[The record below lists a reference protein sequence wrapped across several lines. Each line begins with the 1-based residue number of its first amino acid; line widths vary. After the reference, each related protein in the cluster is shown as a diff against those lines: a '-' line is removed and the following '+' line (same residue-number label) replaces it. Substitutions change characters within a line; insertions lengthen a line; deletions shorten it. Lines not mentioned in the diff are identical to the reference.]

1 MVGKLAGEPGLPL
14 QIGVHRFHRVGE
26 GLHGLA
32 QHGGKAQLRL
42 HVGRDVPIDH
52 HDGP

>member
-1 MVGKLAGEPGLPL
+1 MIGEFAGETGLAL
-14 QIGVHRFHRVGE
+14 QIGVYRFHRVGE
-26 GLHGLA
+26 GFDGLA
-32 QHGGKAQLRL
+32 QHGGKALFRL